1 MHLDSSSQEEAEPQL
16 GSGDDMGLAVR
27 FSPIDPREEWEPEE
41 ELRLASESLARN
53 TAQALWEALGANH
66 AEYLRLTGDL
76 VPRPPGVGEISLC
89 LQAWDG
95 AYTEADLNNQKVSAT
110 ALADVLESI
119 GSALEMSKDSQSVA
133 GKELLARTVQATTA
147 VLAESISASARCEL
161 WSLVLKLR
169 GRYFRWWNHGYAMLD
184 QTELSSPHEIWRK
197 KWIRRIGEQVGDM
210 HAKGIVHGTA
220 LLESFDSGA
229 RVGNFA
235 RTKYNSSSEAR
246 LGDLISFRHQVS
258 RAEWNEFCDGYR
270 QRSGD
275 ENDHLLV
282 TADQHSA
289 DTERLDTIRGIT
301 LPVERL
307 PAFCVRA
314 LTYALRNFPE
324 LESLLD
330 GLQSA
335 DQDTQD
341 SNPDVQGIISS
352 LQRSFGLAECVT
364 RAAAARLLSYVM
376 ELYTNGECVLAEEV
390 AAKAFREAGHTLSA
404 EEKIRLNL
412 YLQLSR
418 APEGSDA
425 AAGAMA
431 QAAASLIQLGEPDSL
446 QSAIGIAYS
455 AIGKS
460 QTIATRGACVF
471 ACVEG
476 LLKQAGP
483 LGNPAPLRAILD
495 VTALALDLTAEAQET
510 LNKFED
516 VARRLLALQPDLRR
530 QAYQTADFSLAA
542 SRLVE
547 ELKDAIVEG
556 VPGNQSEGVDH
567 VPEQVGIRIDAE
579 DWNAAAPLL
588 RHELERPGAHLLRDA
603 RSIRCAAVLC
613 SVLQQLR
620 DFEPHR
626 RVQLAVEVNDL
637 VGRLSPVL
645 LDANGETAMSPEARS
660 SLANIVGFAAVN
672 AAGDLAGDPGTRLL
686 NRGIDLMELST
697 SLLDEA
703 LDSKGFSFSANN
715 LAVGYQ
721 FKARRQD
728 DEGAR
733 ESLQHAVELIQRV
746 IKSDERL
753 AESHNAYERSVSR
766 TKYIDLL
773 NLGLVCRDLGDRT
786 YSRMMISVKP
796 KESAVFYRRAIRAF
810 VDSRDLAA
818 KRRHTTIA
826 ATASNSLA
834 ALLLSICQTFVAERQ
849 WAGGDINAAYYDW
862 LSTLADGPVGTARLF
877 QTCTVAA
884 LRSASSAARA
894 QHTNSALIVECVDT
908 MIAVFSLSQR
918 KLAFGTGLRQDALI
932 AILEVL
938 ETLPGRLDEE
948 VSRSQIGDLTAL
960 VSLLESLL
968 RVELF
973 TSGCGSLKQLQA
985 ARGTF
990 LNTAE
995 HGRLVERAIARPYSR
1010 WLDVMAEANGL
1021 LANGL
1026 YVGNSDF
1033 GLEFRIPSQ
1042 RRSLELRGII
1052 SHHLDC
1058 RIQSVSWLETISG
1071 LATAHMEPQLNLED
1085 VPFCIATTRADVLCN
1100 GERLTLS
1107 ACRLPTA
1114 SWDSWAMTLDRT
1126 GSRPVSFAVSFP
1138 FLGLYDIAS
1147 KTLDRAL
1154 PCSLTTSSQVLLFGN
1169 PGVVFELAFPLS
1181 TSTETAIG
1189 SVTVGGNVNSPEI
1202 RLDSASLSLVLKTA
1216 PHITTGDVAYFVK
1229 DEPSASGAALCSSG
1243 VLPSVSP
1250 SLSLPSTVLHSFSPL
1265 FFFDKEPDRAGLDII
1280 NRFDMH
1286 EIVLVGIPESR
1297 EATDAALEA
1306 LFDPRRELFLLV
1318 DASELELANAAITR
1332 LRGQVYQS
1340 LAGRRLLA
1348 SAASSNGYFEA
1359 FSNIQLIVVP
1369 RSLAPAAS
1377 QMLLDLAAVRRAT
1390 IEGRPILEGDRVCR
1404 LNVKGNIV
1412 GSRRMATLFPLGTTL
1427 DTLTERYV
1435 DKSAESQKERIV
1447 YHHVTD
1453 PAMFDLLAGRI
1464 GKRPVVI
1471 FQPDDETSPAL
1482 APFIRHTGAIPVP
1495 ASADGFAL
1503 LERLAPEKVYAQRS
1517 LHPAVPNGSWH
1528 LEELPSDSGELALH
1542 FQQVVR
1548 RDHGTLLETLEA
1560 THPSLI
1566 SSRALL
1572 EEALPADYAVV
1583 SITSAKSRPW
1593 SYLAANYA
1601 AALGSP
1607 ILLIPQN
1614 APPCPAEELPA
1625 SLLQGTDLRSLSDP
1639 DLERHFLA
1647 VERSLQR
1654 DQSALSKAGDG
1665 SIAALRPVYIGV
1677 VCERPDIAIELAGV
1691 PPLATRVAIG
1701 RLAGPDLISTSIL
1714 ITRAA
1719 LSENVERTSIL
1730 EALVMEAA
1738 DAVPE
1743 KPLPGALREAEA
1755 VFGSLQGARGVH
1767 PKLLLKVKRTDFLRG
1782 LANAQ
1787 IVHFAGH
1794 GMYRDGDPAHSGLIV
1809 TDGIIAVSDLTLP
1822 LAGEPLVF
1830 SNACESGVLSNQAD
1844 AGRAWSGL
1852 AAAFINAGAVNYLGS
1867 LWPISD
1873 ARSQR
1878 LAESFYKDLLGKCA
1892 TGEALRRARVAA
1904 FDRRD
1909 STWAA
1914 YVLFG
1919 CPRTRLYASD

>member
-1 MHLDSSSQEEAEPQL
+1 
-16 GSGDDMGLAVR
+16 
-27 FSPIDPREEWEPEE
+27 
-41 ELRLASESLARN
+41 
-53 TAQALWEALGANH
+53 
-66 AEYLRLTGDL
+66 
-76 VPRPPGVGEISLC
+76 
-89 LQAWDG
+89 
-95 AYTEADLNNQKVSAT
+95 
-110 ALADVLESI
+110 
-119 GSALEMSKDSQSVA
+119 
-133 GKELLARTVQATTA
+133 
-147 VLAESISASARCEL
+147 
-161 WSLVLKLR
+161 
-169 GRYFRWWNHGYAMLD
+169 
-184 QTELSSPHEIWRK
+184 
-197 KWIRRIGEQVGDM
+197 
-210 HAKGIVHGTA
+210 
-220 LLESFDSGA
+220 
-229 RVGNFA
+229 
-235 RTKYNSSSEAR
+235 
-246 LGDLISFRHQVS
+246 
-258 RAEWNEFCDGYR
+258 
-270 QRSGD
+270 
-275 ENDHLLV
+275 
-282 TADQHSA
+282 
-289 DTERLDTIRGIT
+289 
-301 LPVERL
+301 
-307 PAFCVRA
+307 
-314 LTYALRNFPE
+314 
-324 LESLLD
+324 
-330 GLQSA
+330 
-335 DQDTQD
+335 
-341 SNPDVQGIISS
+341 
-352 LQRSFGLAECVT
+352 
-364 RAAAARLLSYVM
+364 
-376 ELYTNGECVLAEEV
+376 
-390 AAKAFREAGHTLSA
+390 
-404 EEKIRLNL
+404 
-412 YLQLSR
+412 
-418 APEGSDA
+418 
-425 AAGAMA
+425 
-431 QAAASLIQLGEPDSL
+431 
-446 QSAIGIAYS
+446 
-455 AIGKS
+455 
-460 QTIATRGACVF
+460 
-471 ACVEG
+471 
-476 LLKQAGP
+476 
-483 LGNPAPLRAILD
+483 
-495 VTALALDLTAEAQET
+495 
-510 LNKFED
+510 
-516 VARRLLALQPDLRR
+516 
-530 QAYQTADFSLAA
+530 
-542 SRLVE
+542 
-547 ELKDAIVEG
+547 
-556 VPGNQSEGVDH
+556 
-567 VPEQVGIRIDAE
+567 
-579 DWNAAAPLL
+579 
-588 RHELERPGAHLLRDA
+588 
-603 RSIRCAAVLC
+603 
-613 SVLQQLR
+613 
-620 DFEPHR
+620 
-626 RVQLAVEVNDL
+626 
-637 VGRLSPVL
+637 
-645 LDANGETAMSPEARS
+645 
-660 SLANIVGFAAVN
+660 
-672 AAGDLAGDPGTRLL
+672 
-686 NRGIDLMELST
+686 LMELST
-697 SLLDEA
+697 SLRDEA

-721 FKARRQD
+721 CKAARQD
-728 DEGAR
+728 AEGAR

-746 IKSDERL
+746 IESDERL
-753 AESHNAYERSVSR
+753 AESHNAYERSISR

-786 YSRMMISVKP
+786 YSKMMISVKP
-796 KESAVFYRRAIRAF
+796 KESAVFYRRAMRAF
-810 VDSRDLAA
+810 VDARDLAE

-826 ATASNSLA
+826 ATASNTLA
-834 ALLLSICQTFVAERQ
+834 ALLLSICETFVAERQ
-849 WAGGDINAAYYDW
+849 WAGGDIQAAYYDW
-862 LSTLADGPVGTARLF
+862 LSTLADGPVGTDRLF
-877 QTCTVAA
+877 QTCAVAA

-918 KLAFGTGLRQDALI
+918 KLAFDTGLRQDALV

-990 LNTAE
+990 LHTTE

-1010 WLDVMAEANGL
+1010 WLDVTAEANGL
-1021 LANGL
+1021 LVNGL
-1026 YVGNSDF
+1026 YVGNSDL

-1052 SHHLDC
+1052 SRHLDC
-1058 RIQSVSWLETISG
+1058 RIQSLSWLEMISG

-1085 VPFCIATTRADVLCN
+1085 VPFCIATTRADVWCN

-1126 GSRPVSFAVSFP
+1126 SSGPVNFAVSFP

-1154 PCSLTTSSQVLLFGN
+1154 PCRLTTSSQVLLFGN
-1169 PGVVFELAFPLS
+1169 PGVVFELAFPLR
-1181 TSTETAIG
+1181 TSTETAFG
-1189 SVTVGGNVNSPEI
+1189 SVTVRGNVNSPEI
-1202 RLDSASLSLVLKTA
+1202 GLDSASLSLILKTA

-1229 DEPSASGAALCSSG
+1229 DEPSAAGAALCSSG

-1265 FFFDKEPDRAGLDII
+1265 FFFEKEPDRAGLDII
-1280 NRFDMH
+1280 NRFGVH

-1297 EATDAALEA
+1297 QATDAALEA

-1318 DASELELANAAITR
+1318 DPSELELANSAITR

-1359 FSNIQLIVVP
+1359 FSNIQLIAVT

-1377 QMLLDLAAVRRAT
+1377 QMLLDLAALRRAT
-1390 IEGRPILEGDRVCR
+1390 IEGRPILEGDRVYR

-1435 DKSAESQKERIV
+1435 DKSSESQRERIV
-1447 YHHVTD
+1447 YRHVTD

-1464 GKRPVVI
+1464 AKRPVVI
-1471 FQPDDETSPAL
+1471 FRPDDETSAAL
-1482 APFIRHTGAIPVP
+1482 APLIRHTGALPVP

-1503 LERLAPEKVYAQRS
+1503 LEQLAPEKVYAQRS
-1517 LHPAVPNGSWH
+1517 SQPVPNGSWH

-1548 RDHGTLLETLEA
+1548 RDHGTLLGTLET
-1560 THPSLI
+1560 THPSLV

-1583 SITSAKSRPW
+1583 SITSARSRPW

-1614 APPCPAEELPA
+1614 PPPRPAEELPA
-1625 SLLQGTDLRSLSDP
+1625 ALLRGTDLRSLSDR

-1743 KPLPGALREAEA
+1743 KALPGARREAEA

-1767 PKLLLKVKRTDFLRG
+1767 PKLLLKVKRTDFLKG

-1794 GMYRDGDPAHSGLIV
+1794 GVYRDGDPTHSGLIV

-1844 AGRAWSGL
+1844 SGRAWSGL

-1878 LAESFYKDLLGKCA
+1878 LAESFYKDLLGKYA

-1919 CPRTRLYASD
+1919 CPRTRLYASE